1 MMLSGRNIKKDLSH
15 FVIYVI
21 LLSGSVVVVL
31 PLLWQITISLKS
43 SNTIFEIIPRFF
55 PSEFKFS
62 NYSEAVVAMNFLKY
76 FNNTL
81 FISFMTIVGT
91 LFSCTLIAFGFSRL
105 QFKGRNLLFFILLST
120 LMLPPQVTLVPMY
133 IIYARFGWINTY
145 LPLIAPHFFG
155 DAFYI
160 FMLRQFFLTI
170 PKELDE
176 AAAIDGCSTFRIYWN
191 IILPLSKPALLTVIL
206 LKFTWVWND
215 FMGPLIYINDQNKFT
230 LSLGLYVFKAT
241 LKYGP
246 QWNYLMAAAVIM
258 MVPVLMLYAVF
269 QKYFIEGI
277 ATSGLKG

>member
-91 LFSCTLIAFGFSRL
+91 LFSCI
-105 QFKGRNLLFFILLST
+105 
-120 LMLPPQVTLVPMY
+120 
-133 IIYARFGWINTY
+133 
-145 LPLIAPHFFG
+145 G
-155 DAFYI
+155 DSH
-160 FMLRQFFLTI
+160 
-170 PKELDE
+170 
-176 AAAIDGCSTFRIYWN
+176 ID
-191 IILPLSKPALLTVIL
+191 
-206 LKFTWVWND
+206 
-215 FMGPLIYINDQNKFT
+215 
-230 LSLGLYVFKAT
+230 
-241 LKYGP
+241 
-246 QWNYLMAAAVIM
+246 
-258 MVPVLMLYAVF
+258 
-269 QKYFIEGI
+269 
-277 ATSGLKG
+277 